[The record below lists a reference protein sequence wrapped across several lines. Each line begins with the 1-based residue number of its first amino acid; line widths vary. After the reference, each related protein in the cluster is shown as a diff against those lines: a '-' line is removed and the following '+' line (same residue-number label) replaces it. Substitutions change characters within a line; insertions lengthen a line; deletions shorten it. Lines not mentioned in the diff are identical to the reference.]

1 MDYECILTL
10 LQEIYNNEPITNKQ
24 RIALSYAYEAVKT
37 LEDMMEGSKDY
48 DKGRISR
55 NTTNT

>member
-10 LQEIYNNEPITNKQ
+10 LQEIYNNETITSRQ
-24 RIALSYAYEAVKT
+24 RVAINYAYEAVKT

-48 DKGRISR
+48 DKRRISR